1 MNALL
6 SRAAQPFGEFL
17 LVFVPCLPLK
27 SQSAALYS
35 VQAPRP
41 PAPVIHPYY
50 TTEYTLQ
57 IINCVSIVCLVSIS
71 PSLRTADSISLALGQ
86 MVLQFVMM
94 PV

>member
-50 TTEYTLQ
+50 TTESLFKS
-57 IINCVSIVCLVSIS
+57 SIVFPLS
-71 PSLRTADSISLALGQ
+71 AL
-86 MVLQFVMM
+86 
-94 PV
+94 